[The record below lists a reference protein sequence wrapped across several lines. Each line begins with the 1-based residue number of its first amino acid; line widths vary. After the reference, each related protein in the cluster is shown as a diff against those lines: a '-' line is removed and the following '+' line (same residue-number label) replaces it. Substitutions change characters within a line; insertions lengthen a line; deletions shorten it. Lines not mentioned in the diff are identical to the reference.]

1 MSFLKEMFGTEKPIL
16 GLLHLK
22 PLPGDPF
29 YAPHGSLDDVIA
41 CARADLD
48 ALQSGGVD
56 GVLVTNEL
64 SIPYEKKV
72 SGVTLGAMGM
82 VVGALKEHFTVPYG
96 VEAIYDGDAT
106 MEICAATGA
115 AFTRCL
121 FTGAWAGD
129 LGLVDRDVAKTLR
142 LKAALRLDELT
153 MFYFVTSEG
162 EVYLNDRS
170 YPDIARSMLFNCRP
184 DALVVGGAAAGVGP
198 GGELLQEV
206 RAVAKG
212 VPVVCGTGCKKET
225 VAQILQNCNG
235 AFVGTTF
242 KKDGVFENRVDA
254 QRVKA
259 FMDTV
264 KQMRGNV

>member
-1 MSFLKEMFGTEKPIL
+1 MSFLKEMFKTEKPII

-29 YAPHGSLDDVIA
+29 YAPGGSMEDVIA

-48 ALQSGGVD
+48 ALQKGGVD

-64 SIPYEKKV
+64 SLPYEKKV

-82 VVGALKEHFTVPYG
+82 VVGALREQFLVPFG

-106 MEICAATGA
+106 MELCAATKA
-115 AFTRCL
+115 DFTRCL

-142 LKAALRLDELT
+142 LKAALRLDALKL
-153 MFYFVTSEG
+153 FYFVTSEG

-170 YPDIARSMLFNCRP
+170 TVDITKSMLFNCRP

-198 GGELLQEV
+198 GGELLEQV
-206 RAVAKG
+206 RAAAG
-212 VPVVCGTGCKKET
+212 RVPVVCGTGCRRET
-225 VAQILQNCNG
+225 VAQILKNCDG

-242 KKDGVFENRVDA
+242 KKDGVFENRVDER
-254 QRVKA
+254 RVKE
-259 FMDTV
+259 FMNEV
-264 KQMRGNV
+264 KEMRGDA

>member
-1 MSFLKEMFGTEKPIL
+1 MSFLKEMFGTEKPII

-29 YAPHGSLDDVIA
+29 YAPNGSLDDVIA
-41 CARADLD
+41 CARADLE
-48 ALQSGGVD
+48 ALQNGGVD

-142 LKAALRLDELT
+142 LKAALRLDELKL
-153 MFYFVTSEG
+153 FYFVTSEG

-170 YPDIARSMLFNCRP
+170 YPDIAKSMLFNCRMRWWW
-184 DALVVGGAAAGVGP
+184 AAPPQASARAASCWKRCV
-198 GGELLQEV
+198 LQQ
-206 RAVAKG
+206 RACRWYAAQAAK
-212 VPVVCGTGCKKET
+212 K
-225 VAQILQNCNG
+225 
-235 AFVGTTF
+235 
-242 KKDGVFENRVDA
+242 R
-254 QRVKA
+254 R
-259 FMDTV
+259 
-264 KQMRGNV
+264 

>member
-142 LKAALRLDELT
+142 LKAALRLDELK

-198 GGELLQEV
+198 GGELLWP
-206 RAVAKG
+206 RACRWCAARAAKKRQW
-212 VPVVCGTGCKKET
+212 PKFCKTAMAPLWALPLKKTVCLKT
-225 VAQILQNCNG
+225 VWTHSASKRLW
-235 AFVGTTF
+235 T
-242 KKDGVFENRVDA
+242 R
-254 QRVKA
+254 
-259 FMDTV
+259 
-264 KQMRGNV
+264 

>member
-142 LKAALRLDELT
+142 LKAALRLDELK

-212 VPVVCGTGCKKET
+212 VPVACGTGCKKET
-225 VAQILQNCNG
+225 VAQILQNCDG

-264 KQMRGNV
+264 KQMRGKV

>member
-1 MSFLKEMFGTEKPIL
+1 MSFLKEMFGTEKPII

-29 YAPHGSLDDVIA
+29 YAPNGSLDDVIA
-41 CARADLD
+41 CARADLE
-48 ALQSGGVD
+48 ALQNGGVD

-82 VVGALKEHFTVPYG
+82 VVGALKEHFTVHYG

-142 LKAALRLDELT
+142 LKAALRLDELKL
-153 MFYFVTSEG
+153 FYFITSEG

-170 YPDIARSMLFNCRP
+170 YPDIAKSMLFNCRP

-198 GGELLQEV
+198 GGELLEEV
-206 RAVAKG
+206 RAAAKG

-225 VAQILQNCNG
+225 VAQILNNCDG

-254 QRVKA
+254 RRVKE

-264 KQMRGNV
+264 KQMRGNA

>member
-1 MSFLKEMFGTEKPIL
+1 
-16 GLLHLK
+16 
-22 PLPGDPF
+22 
-29 YAPHGSLDDVIA
+29 
-41 CARADLD
+41 
-48 ALQSGGVD
+48 
-56 GVLVTNEL
+56 
-64 SIPYEKKV
+64 
-72 SGVTLGAMGM
+72 
-82 VVGALKEHFTVPYG
+82 
-96 VEAIYDGDAT
+96 
-106 MEICAATGA
+106 
-115 AFTRCL
+115 
-121 FTGAWAGD
+121 
-129 LGLVDRDVAKTLR
+129 
-142 LKAALRLDELT
+142 
-153 MFYFVTSEG
+153 
-162 EVYLNDRS
+162 
-170 YPDIARSMLFNCRP
+170 MLFNCRP

-225 VAQILQNCNG
+225 VAQILQNCDG

>member
-96 VEAIYDGDAT
+96 VEAFTKA
-106 MEICAATGA
+106 MPPWRFAPPRAQPSPAACSRAPGRA
-115 AFTRCL
+115 IW
-121 FTGAWAGD
+121 AW
-129 LGLVDRDVAKTLR
+129 
-142 LKAALRLDELT
+142 
-153 MFYFVTSEG
+153 
-162 EVYLNDRS
+162 
-170 YPDIARSMLFNCRP
+170 
-184 DALVVGGAAAGVGP
+184 
-198 GGELLQEV
+198 
-206 RAVAKG
+206 
-212 VPVVCGTGCKKET
+212 
-225 VAQILQNCNG
+225 
-235 AFVGTTF
+235 
-242 KKDGVFENRVDA
+242 
-254 QRVKA
+254 
-259 FMDTV
+259 
-264 KQMRGNV
+264 

>member
-64 SIPYEKKV
+64 SLPYEKKV

-82 VVGALKEHFTVPYG
+82 VVGALREQFRVPFG

-106 MEICAATGA
+106 MELCAATEA
-115 AFTRCL
+115 DFTRCL

-142 LKAALRLDELT
+142 LKAALRLDALKL
-153 MFYFVTSEG
+153 FYFVTSEG

-170 YPDIARSMLFNCRP
+170 TVDITKSMLFNCRP

-225 VAQILQNCNG
+225 VAQILQNCDG

>member
-1 MSFLKEMFGTEKPIL
+1 MSFLKELFKTEKPII

-29 YAPHGSLDDVIA
+29 YAPGGSMDDVIA

-48 ALQSGGVD
+48 ALQKGGVD

-64 SIPYEKKV
+64 SLPYEKKV

-82 VVGALKEHFTVPYG
+82 VVGALREQFRVPFG

-142 LKAALRLDELT
+142 LKAALRLDELK

-225 VAQILQNCNG
+225 VAQILQNCDG

-259 FMDTV
+259 FMDAV

>member
-129 LGLVDRDVAKTLR
+129 LGL
-142 LKAALRLDELT
+142 E

-225 VAQILQNCNG
+225 VAQILQNCDG

>member
-82 VVGALKEHFTVPYG
+82 VVGALKEHFTVPYA
-96 VEAIYDGDAT
+96 EQ
-106 MEICAATGA
+106 
-115 AFTRCL
+115 
-121 FTGAWAGD
+121 
-129 LGLVDRDVAKTLR
+129 
-142 LKAALRLDELT
+142 AL
-153 MFYFVTSEG
+153 
-162 EVYLNDRS
+162 
-170 YPDIARSMLFNCRP
+170 
-184 DALVVGGAAAGVGP
+184 
-198 GGELLQEV
+198 
-206 RAVAKG
+206 
-212 VPVVCGTGCKKET
+212 
-225 VAQILQNCNG
+225 
-235 AFVGTTF
+235 
-242 KKDGVFENRVDA
+242 
-254 QRVKA
+254 
-259 FMDTV
+259 
-264 KQMRGNV
+264 